1 MLGFIGGLAKTAFG
15 AVGGAVGII
24 EGVAHS
30 IGLKPIRYFID
41 SHFRDHAIP
50 VPGSVVYSD
59 LMVGVE
65 HSGIYVDD
73 GQISNIVVTAFAEG
87 QVRYSDAQDFTS
99 KSVMGKKIYVS
110 CRGKDAVGHPN
121 VASGAHSHIG
131 EQSFYGLVVNNCHDF
146 SSKCVSYAGREPGMF
161 EKLVNFGHSL
171 LDLNWEP
178 TLRALKSNARNQLR
192 ANKWRLWDWDNT
204 AQDEPEPD
212 WEAQNN
218 YFKQQPMTP
227 EFIQQLKQQLEETR
241 EYQQEISDENLPSHI
256 LEKLEGFAATLRA
269 VSDTYDKHKDFITRY
284 PGSCLSYHDIQSC
297 GVDFTEMAKVL
308 QQNTVIQELTK
319 KMGRAYL
326 SEDVKKQRRIP
337 QADRSEVHG
346 VHRTDD
352 LMRLLPSELA
362 NLESEELELL
372 FYSRLLEHNLLTYE
386 LNGITLVNEEYYDAR
401 QQRTGPV
408 VASVDTSGSMEGA
421 PLLKAKALLF
431 AIGNILKSE
440 NRSLHVLLFGSTGQL
455 KEYVMDRPDQLGGLM
470 TFLQQGF
477 GGGTDFETPL
487 QRSLDIIRE
496 EKNYLKADIL
506 MLSDGDCSLSSDFAK
521 KFAAQKQQLDCR
533 AYSVLCN
540 GSRAQDNFSDEVV
553 SI

>member
-1 MLGFIGGLAKTAFG
+1 MLGFLGGLAKTALG
-15 AVGGAVGII
+15 AVGGALGMAKGVVG
-24 EGVAHS
+24 S

-59 LMVGVE
+59 LMVGAE
-65 HSGIYVDD
+65 HSGIYVEE
-73 GQISNIVVTAFAEG
+73 GQISNIVVTGMAEA
-87 QVRYSDAQDFTS
+87 QVRYSDAQDFTA

-110 CRGKDAVGHPN
+110 CRGKTAVGHPS
-121 VASGAHSHIG
+121 VAEGADSHIG
-131 EQSFYGLVVNNCHDF
+131 EQSFYGLVINNCHDF
-146 SSKCVSYAGREPGMF
+146 ANKCVSYVGRKPGLF

-178 TLRALKSNARNQLR
+178 SLRALKANARSQLG
-192 ANKWRLWDWDNT
+192 ANKWRLWDWDGS
-204 AQDEPEPD
+204 AKDEPEPD
-212 WEAQNN
+212 WDAQNDFLKN
-218 YFKQQPMTP
+218 QPMTP
-227 EFIQQLKQQLEETR
+227 EFIDWLRQELADTR
-241 EYQQEISDENLPSHI
+241 DYQQEISDENLPPAI
-256 LEKLEGFAATLRA
+256 LGKLDGFAQTLQA
-269 VSDTYDKHKDFITRY
+269 VSDSYDQHQRFLARY
-284 PGSCLSYHDIQSC
+284 SGACLSFNDIQSC

-346 VHRTDD
+346 VQRSDD

-386 LNGITLVNEEYYDAR
+386 LNGITHINEDDNDTR

-408 VASVDTSGSMEGA
+408 VACLDTSGSMAGA

-431 AIGNILKSE
+431 AIGNILKTE
-440 NRSLHVLLFGSTGQL
+440 QRDLYVLLFGSTGQL
-455 KEYVMDRPDQLGGLM
+455 REYRLDGGEPLAGLM
-470 TFLQQGF
+470 KFLQQGF
-477 GGGTDFETPL
+477 DGGTDFETPL
-487 QRSLDIIRE
+487 QRGMEIIRS
-496 EKNYLKADIL
+496 EKNYLKADLL
-506 MLSDGDCSLSSDFAK
+506 MLSDGDCNVSAGFAQRL
-521 KFAAQKQQLDCR
+521 AAQKQQLDCR
-533 AYSVLCN
+533 VYSVLCN
-540 GSRAQDNFSDEVV
+540 GSRVPDNFSDEVV
-553 SI
+553 SL